1 VTSQGGL
8 DTNAAKAAVEA
19 DGYKRVT
26 ILGPGPNGAWRARG
40 YRDDSEIALIVTADG
55 SVTTE

>member
-1 VTSQGGL
+1 MA
-8 DTNAAKAAVEA
+8 AAKTAAEA

-40 YRDDSEIALIVTADG
+40 YRGETEVRLSIAADG